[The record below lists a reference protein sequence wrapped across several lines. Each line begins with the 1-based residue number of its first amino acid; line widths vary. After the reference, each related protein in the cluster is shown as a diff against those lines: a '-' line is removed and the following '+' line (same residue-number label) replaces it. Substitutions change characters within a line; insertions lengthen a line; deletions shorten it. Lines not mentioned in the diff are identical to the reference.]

1 MDLWDMGI
9 SYSPKGGFVGY
20 PGSTVR
26 QLSMWDIGNTNKV
39 RIVGYYYLPN
49 NKNVNKYCERP
60 IKK

>member
-9 SYSPKGGFVGY
+9 SYSPTGGFVGY

-39 RIVGYYYLPN
+39 RIVGYYYWPN